1 MVVDVCVVG
10 GVCGSLDVPMYVL
23 IDARVL
29 MYVLID
35 ARVLMYVLIDARVLM
50 LKAYF

>member
-1 MVVDVCVVG
+1 VVVDVCVVG
-10 GVCGSLDVPMYVL
+10 GVCGSG
-23 IDARVL
+23 RVL